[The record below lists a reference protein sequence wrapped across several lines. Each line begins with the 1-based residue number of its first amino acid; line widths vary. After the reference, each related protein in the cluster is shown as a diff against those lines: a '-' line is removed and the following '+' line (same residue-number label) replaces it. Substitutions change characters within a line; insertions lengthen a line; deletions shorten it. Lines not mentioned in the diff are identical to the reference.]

1 MYQDFSVIAI
11 EPNYAEKKI
20 VVNTSFDID
29 PDSVDERTIQLFSK
43 ANRCDANIDFEVKD
57 KTITVSIKEDIV
69 PNTNYIIKITGIK
82 TILGDVLVT
91 GVRRTITFRS
101 MVREIPYII
110 SPSDYEEIVDLKVTL
125 KAILEDEEFE
135 SLENKSY
142 FIQIAEDV
150 AFINVVLETRTSES
164 TVNLKDLKAGQYYIR
179 ARVEAVTEGIKDFGK
194 WSDVVSFIS
203 LKDLVH
209 EECQDEDKDDDEP
222 IFIED
227 INLIGKPVNGETPES
242 ILLEFSGEVDPDF
255 IDNIIVIRRD
265 I

>member
-11 EPNYAEKKI
+11 DPNYAEKK
-20 VVNTSFDID
+20 VVINTSFDID

-57 KTITVSIKEDIV
+57 KTITVLVKEDIV

-82 TILGDVLVT
+82 TILGDVLST
-91 GVRRTITFRS
+91 GVRRTITFKS

-135 SLENKSY
+135 SLEDKSY

-150 AFINVVLETRTSES
+150 AFINVVLETRTNES
-164 TVNLKDLKAGQYYIR
+164 TVNLKNLKTGQYYIR
-179 ARVEAVTEGIKDFGK
+179 ARVEAFNEGNKDFGK
-194 WSDVVSFIS
+194 WSETVSFIS
-203 LKDLVH
+203 LNKAVE
-209 EECQDEDKDDDEP
+209 EECPDDSEDDEP

-227 INLIGKPVNGETPES
+227 ISLVNKPANGETPES

>member
-11 EPNYAEKKI
+11 DPNYAEKK
-20 VVNTSFDID
+20 VVINTSFDID

-57 KTITVSIKEDIV
+57 KTITVLVKEDIV

-82 TILGDVLVT
+82 TILGDVLST
-91 GVRRTITFRS
+91 GVRRTITFKS

-135 SLENKSY
+135 SLEDKSY

-150 AFINVVLETRTSES
+150 AFINVVLETRTNES
-164 TVNLKDLKAGQYYIR
+164 TVNLKNLKTGQYYIR
-179 ARVEAVTEGIKDFGK
+179 ARVEAFNEGNKDFGK
-194 WSDVVSFIS
+194 WSETVSFIS
-203 LKDLVH
+203 LNKAVE
-209 EECQDEDKDDDEP
+209 EECPDDSEDDEP

-227 INLIGKPVNGETPES
+227 ISLVNKPANGEAPES

>member
-11 EPNYAEKKI
+11 DPNYAEKK
-20 VVNTSFDID
+20 VVINTSFDID

-57 KTITVSIKEDIV
+57 KTITVLVKEDIV

-82 TILGDVLVT
+82 TILGDVLST
-91 GVRRTITFRS
+91 GVRRTITFKS

-135 SLENKSY
+135 SLEDKSY

-150 AFINVVLETRTSES
+150 AFINVVLETRINES
-164 TVNLKDLKAGQYYIR
+164 TVNLKNLKTGQYYIR
-179 ARVEAVTEGIKDFGK
+179 ARVEAFNEGNKDFGK
-194 WSDVVSFIS
+194 WSETVSFIS
-203 LKDLVH
+203 LNKAVE
-209 EECQDEDKDDDEP
+209 EECPDDSEDDEP

-227 INLIGKPVNGETPES
+227 ISLVNKPANGETPES